1 MNGEEAKG
9 GPAWTVQA
17 EGSRVEANEETGG
30 AAEKTRA
37 SGKETPG
44 SS

>member
-30 AAEKTRA
+30 AEKTRA

-44 SS
+44 SA